1 MYVFVYTANI
11 QTYFLKNKLLFIIN
25 VSFMEI
31 SKSDE
36 KFTPT
41 VDWIT
46 EKYFELNEW
55 LFNGRLGNCLF
66 EIYTTG
72 EGMETSLGHFRFTG
86 RGVKYN
92 KRTRQMY
99 YTDYGQEKKIDADN
113 FVYYAKPM
121 IGLNGNYKRT
131 EYMWLNTLA
140 HEMCHYYTYMGGRRP
155 VQAHGI
161 DFRQIASIVGIRS
174 NGIFNIKRICDA
186 ENVGELDEKIA
197 ARRQK
202 REENKK
208 SKMTAL
214 LAFRTNGDVQLI
226 TTTNQKLIDVVIAN
240 NNKPVCKRI
249 LATNDK
255 SYIEYLWGEGYK
267 HNMSPSKSGTNYKYW
282 SVQGEDLVDEIKNYD
297 FTVLR
302 GEPMNETYQFTNEDI
317 KLMVEMVLDKLK
329 GEDNLIDITPD
340 MILSDDFGL
349 EQ

>member
-1 MYVFVYTANI
+1 M
-11 QTYFLKNKLLFIIN
+11 K
-25 VSFMEI
+25 I
-31 SKSDE
+31 SNSDE

-41 VDWIT
+41 VDWIAD
-46 EKYFELNEW
+46 KYFELNEW

-66 EIYTTG
+66 EVFTRG

-86 RGVKYN
+86 RGIKYSE
-92 KRTRQMY
+92 RTGQMY
-99 YTDYGQEKKIDADN
+99 YYTGYGEKEKIDANN
-113 FVYYAKPM
+113 FALYTKPM

-131 EYMWLNTLA
+131 EYMWLNTLV

-214 LAFRTNGDVQLI
+214 LVFRTNGDVQLI
-226 TTTNQKLIDVVIAN
+226 TTTRQKLIDVVIAN

-255 SYIEYLWGEGYK
+255 SYIEYLWGKDYK

-282 SVQGEDLVDEIKNYD
+282 PVQGEDLVDEIKNYD

>member
-46 EKYFELNEW
+46 EKYFELNGW

-99 YTDYGQEKKIDADN
+99 YTDYGREEKIDADN

-131 EYMWLNTLA
+131 EYMWLNTLV
-140 HEMCHYYTYMGGRRP
+140 HEMCHYYTYMGGRVP

-161 DFRQIASIVGIRS
+161 EFRQIASIVGIRS
-174 NGIFNIKRICDA
+174 NGIFEIKRLTDA
-186 ENVGELDEKIA
+186 EKAGELDEKIA

-214 LAFRTNGDVQLI
+214 FIFMRNGEVRLV
-226 TTTNQKLIDVVIAN
+226 TTTKQSLIDEIISRSN
-240 NNKPVCKRI
+240 ERVCKKI
-249 LATNDK
+249 VATSDANF
-255 SYIEYLWGEGYK
+255 IEYLWSLGYK
-267 HNMSPSKSGTNYKYW
+267 KNMLTYRYWPIKDNSVLDELKKYSTKTLKSYENMLEN
-282 SVQGEDLVDEIKNYD
+282 VQL
-297 FTVLR
+297 T
-302 GEPMNETYQFTNEDI
+302 MEDI
-317 KLMVEMVLDKLK
+317 NFMVESALNKILGKENDMV
-329 GEDNLIDITPD
+329 DITPD
-340 MILSDDFGL
+340 MILSDDSGL
-349 EQ
+349 ER

>member
-1 MYVFVYTANI
+1 
-11 QTYFLKNKLLFIIN
+11 
-25 VSFMEI
+25 MEI

-131 EYMWLNTLA
+131 EYMWLNTLV

-174 NGIFNIKRICDA
+174 NGIFDIKRLCDA
-186 ENVGELDEKIA
+186 ENAGELDEKIA
-197 ARRQK
+197 ARRQA

-214 LAFRTNGDVQLI
+214 LVFRTNGDVQLI

-240 NNKPVCKRI
+240 NNKPICKRI

-255 SYIEYLWGEGYK
+255 SYIEYLWEEGFK
-267 HNMSPSKSGTNYKYW
+267 HNMSLSKSSSNYKYW
-282 SVQGEDLVDEIKNYD
+282 PVQGEDLVDEIKNYD
-297 FTVLR
+297 FTVLK

-317 KLMVEMVLDKLK
+317 KLMVEMVLDRIK
-329 GEDNLIDITPD
+329 GEDNLVDITPD
-340 MILSDDFGL
+340 MILSDDSDL
-349 EQ
+349 ER

>member
-1 MYVFVYTANI
+1 
-11 QTYFLKNKLLFIIN
+11 
-25 VSFMEI
+25 MEI
-31 SKSDE
+31 SNSDE

-41 VDWIT
+41 VDWIA
-46 EKYFELNEW
+46 EKYYELNEW
-55 LFNGRLGNCLF
+55 LFNGRLDNCLF
-66 EIYTTG
+66 EVFTRG

-92 KRTRQMY
+92 ERTRQMY
-99 YTDYGQEKKIDADN
+99 YYTGYGEKEKINADN
-113 FVYYAKPM
+113 FALRTKPM

-131 EYMWLNTLA
+131 EYMWLNTLV

-161 DFRQIASIVGIRS
+161 DFRQIASVVGIRS
-174 NGIFNIKRICDA
+174 NGIFDIKRLCDA
-186 ENVGELDEKIA
+186 ENAGDLDEKIA

-214 LAFRTNGDVQLI
+214 LVFRTNGDVQLI

-240 NNKPVCKRI
+240 NNKPICKRI

-255 SYIEYLWGEGYK
+255 SYIEYLWGEGFK

-282 SVQGEDLVDEIKNYD
+282 SVQGENLVDEIKNYD
-297 FTVLR
+297 FTVLK
-302 GEPMNETYQFTNEDI
+302 GEPMNEAYQFTTEDI
-317 KLMVEMVLDKLK
+317 KLMVEMVLDRIK
-329 GEDNLIDITPD
+329 GEENDMVDITPD
-340 MILSDDFGL
+340 MILSDD
-349 EQ
+349 ETKV

>member
-1 MYVFVYTANI
+1 M
-11 QTYFLKNKLLFIIN
+11 K
-25 VSFMEI
+25 I
-31 SKSDE
+31 SNSDE

-55 LFNGRLGNCLF
+55 LFNGRLDNCLF
-66 EIYTTG
+66 EVYTSG
-72 EGMETSLGHFRFTG
+72 KGMERSLGHFRFTG
-86 RGVKYN
+86 NGVKYN
-92 KRTRQMY
+92 KRTGQMY
-99 YTDYGQEKKIDADN
+99 YYTGYGEKEKIDADN
-113 FVYYAKPM
+113 FALYTKPM

-131 EYMWLNTLA
+131 EYMWLNTLV

-155 VQAHGI
+155 VRAHGI

-197 ARRQK
+197 ARRQA

-214 LAFRTNGDVQLI
+214 LVFRTNGDVQLI
-226 TTTNQKLIDVVIAN
+226 TTTYQKVIDAVIAN
-240 NNKPVCKRI
+240 NNNPICKRI

-255 SYIEYLWGEGYK
+255 SYIEYLWGEDYK
-267 HNMSPSKSGTNYKYW
+267 HNMSPGKSGTNYKYW
-282 SVQGEDLVDEIKNYD
+282 PVQGEDLVDEIKNYD

-317 KLMVEMVLDKLK
+317 KLMVEMVLDRLK
-329 GEDNLIDITPD
+329 GEDNLVGITPD
-340 MILSDDFGL
+340 MILSDDSGL
-349 EQ
+349 ER

>member
-1 MYVFVYTANI
+1 M
-11 QTYFLKNKLLFIIN
+11 K
-25 VSFMEI
+25 I
-31 SKSDE
+31 SNSDE

-41 VDWIT
+41 VDWIAD
-46 EKYFELNEW
+46 KYFELNEW

-66 EIYTTG
+66 EVFTRG
-72 EGMETSLGHFRFTG
+72 EGMETSMGHFRFTG
-86 RGVKYN
+86 RGIKYSE
-92 KRTRQMY
+92 RTGQMY
-99 YTDYGQEKKIDADN
+99 YYPDYGQKEKIDADN
-113 FVYYAKPM
+113 FALYTKPM

-131 EYMWLNTLA
+131 EYMWLNTLV

-174 NGIFNIKRICDA
+174 NGIFDIKRICDA
-186 ENVGELDEKIA
+186 ENAGELDEKIA
-197 ARRQK
+197 ARRQA
-202 REENKK
+202 RDENKK

-214 LAFRTNGDVQLI
+214 LVFRTNGDVQLI
-226 TTTNQKLIDVVIAN
+226 TTTYQKIIDVVIAN

-267 HNMSPSKSGTNYKYW
+267 HNISPSKSGTNYKYW

-297 FTVLR
+297 FTVLK
-302 GEPMNETYQFTNEDI
+302 GEPMNEAYQFTNEDI
-317 KLMVEMVLDKLK
+317 KLMVEMVLDRLK

-340 MILSDDFGL
+340 MILSDDGTIV
-349 EQ
+349 